1 MQNVRSKLIFKTSIK
16 NGVFNPKIAL
26 KQLTVL
32 TVELSKFLIIPNNKL
47 SKIFFVHHIRGDKS
61 FKIFI
66 LMAANS

>member
-16 NGVFNPKIAL
+16 NGVFNPKITL
-26 KQLTVL
+26 KQLTIL
-32 TVELSKFLIIPNNKL
+32 TVELSKFFIPNNKL